1 MELRRFAIGD
11 DGKTVVVPA
20 MKGSGESIASK
31 VFETIPGVPVTLLVF
46 ESDEWFDDFVYQ
58 VMVNTKYLD
67 AASRKLLSGPL
78 HELEPWDPFGTLAD

>member
-1 MELRRFAIGD
+1 MNHAMVILGVNLDANGKPDRWHIENSWGKDAGQ
-11 DGKTVVVPA
+11 DGYFVA
-20 MKGSGESIASK
+20 
-31 VFETIPGVPVTLLVF
+31 
-46 ESDEWFDDFVYQ
+46 SDEWFDDFVYQ